1 MPTNLFEFSFQN
13 TRSLIKLTK
22 TTLASSCRGVS
33 NNTSEPINAL
43 WRNLRISQ
51 FELAPKTFVRRM
63 RDASGGRARYGSR
76 SGGIREDIFGYES
89 GRSWTPAPNLAA
101 GLFSSGS
108 RDRPSSQ
115 LPTEEPHSSATCL
128 TSISKSRI
136 ILLNDVLFISVY
148 TSLLLKTLFRR
159 DISQIFAN
167 KSWNTRILKS

>member
-1 MPTNLFEFSFQN
+1 
-13 TRSLIKLTK
+13 
-22 TTLASSCRGVS
+22 
-33 NNTSEPINAL
+33 
-43 WRNLRISQ
+43 
-51 FELAPKTFVRRM
+51 M

-108 RDRPSSQ
+108 RDLPSPH
-115 LPTEEPHSSATCL
+115 LPTKEPHSSATYL
-128 TSISKSRI
+128 TSISKSPI

-148 TSLLLKTLFRR
+148 TSLLFKTLFRR

-167 KSWNTRILKS
+167 KSRNARILKSRHHGSTNPFPVDYLIGRTLRSLLFYIQSPLLSGNCDELVA